1 MANWCMT
8 QDIKD
13 KPVYHCKRNYPC
25 LVCSDWGFK
34 NCVRVLTDFDK
45 NDKVVREI
53 IKKEDKVK

>member
-1 MANWCMT
+1 MT